1 MKANILTCPGKYWAS
16 MLVIIF
22 TGPAVAAS
30 TSASATYV
38 GDRPAVMT
46 DTKALTGGPTGVS
59 VGVGTTIPSTVGDVF
74 MSAQASSSLG
84 ALGAAGSA
92 RSAGLAGSFQGYA
105 TAAWSDSFTF
115 NADPSNVN
123 TVGSFSGVIMVSGG
137 LNFAFAGR
145 AYADTQISATID
157 LFPGT
162 GFNGG
167 RTVVTGSARH
177 YGGYDN
183 GDVVINQPDFVLT
196 YNNVPFT
203 FGQPISLSVSL
214 YVLAGISVIDT
225 GSSARA
231 EADYGHTLRWGGLT
245 EVRNAEGNAIS
256 NYTALSD
263 TSTFNYAL
271 PSPVPELG
279 TIWLLGAGL
288 LALALLQ
295 RLRRPNNRSS

>member
-1 MKANILTCPGKYWAS
+1 MKANILTCPATYWAS
-16 MLVIIF
+16 MLAIILA
-22 TGPAVAAS
+22 GPAAAAS

-38 GDRPAVMT
+38 GDRPAVTT
-46 DTKALTGGPTGVS
+46 DTKSFTGGPTGVA
-59 VGVGTTIPSTVGDVF
+59 VGVGTTIPSPVGDVF

-84 ALGAAGSA
+84 ALGAAGTA
-92 RSAGLAGSFQGYA
+92 RSEGLAGSFQGYA
-105 TAAWSDSFTF
+105 SAAWSDSFTF
-115 NADPSNVN
+115 NAGPPNAN
-123 TVGSFSGVIMVSGG
+123 TVGSFGGVILVSGG
-137 LNFAFAGR
+137 LDFVFAGR
-145 AYADTQISATID
+145 AYADTQISATVD

-183 GDVVINQPDFVLT
+183 GDVVINQPVFALSF
-196 YNNVPFT
+196 NNVPFT
-203 FGQPISLSVSL
+203 FGQPISMTVSL

-245 EVRNAEGNAIS
+245 EVRNTAGNAIS

-279 TIWLLGAGL
+279 AMWLLGAGL
-288 LALALLQ
+288 SALAFVQ
-295 RLRRPNNRSS
+295 RQRRLNSRSS